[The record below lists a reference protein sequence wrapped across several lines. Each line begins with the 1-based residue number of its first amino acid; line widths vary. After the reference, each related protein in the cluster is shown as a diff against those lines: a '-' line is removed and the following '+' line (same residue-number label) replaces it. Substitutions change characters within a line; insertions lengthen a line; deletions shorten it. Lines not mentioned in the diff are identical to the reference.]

1 MFSTSSKGL
10 ILYRMLWVWDMFG
23 FRRYGLGI
31 RMSGL
36 ENNFADIRNSD
47 LTSVILVLVKIHL
60 KYLRQSLIWH
70 ANMEG
75 ILTTGLHLRPYCCK
89 YLNPQLIIAIHRG
102 IWGGAFEPP
111 PQSITRSSSTRSCH
125 HAGLVAAGR
134 IQAVLTYWRR
144 NFRGLGIFTEK
155 NIAECL

>member
-10 ILYRMLWVWDMFG
+10 ILYRMLCVWDMSG

-60 KYLRQSLIWH
+60 KI
-70 ANMEG
+70 
-75 ILTTGLHLRPYCCK
+75 
-89 YLNPQLIIAIHRG
+89 
-102 IWGGAFEPP
+102 
-111 PQSITRSSSTRSCH
+111 
-125 HAGLVAAGR
+125 
-134 IQAVLTYWRR
+134 
-144 NFRGLGIFTEK
+144 
-155 NIAECL
+155 CLSETISDMAC